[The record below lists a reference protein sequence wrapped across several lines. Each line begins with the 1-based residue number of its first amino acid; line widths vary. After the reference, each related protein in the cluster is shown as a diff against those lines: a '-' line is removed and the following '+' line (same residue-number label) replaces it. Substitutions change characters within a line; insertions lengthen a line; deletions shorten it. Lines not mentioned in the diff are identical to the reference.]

1 MEVNFFGH
9 VMMTKQFLPLIKKC
23 KGRIV
28 NMASIAG
35 RFSVKLMSAYCASKH
50 AMEGWNDS
58 LREDM
63 YQFGIDVILLE
74 PGFMKTPLVVHMNDQ
89 VWKRCVLE
97 TPKEILEEYGGE
109 KFANTLNHAQ
119 KLLNNISEDPKKVVN
134 AYVNACISAI
144 PKSRYVVGIHS
155 WIILM
160 ECYMPSWLRDR
171 IFKLLK

>member
-1 MEVNFFGH
+1 
-9 VMMTKQFLPLIKKC
+9 
-23 KGRIV
+23 
-28 NMASIAG
+28 
-35 RFSVKLMSAYCASKH
+35 MSAYCASKH

-109 KFANTLNHAQ
+109 KFSRKLNRSYA
-119 KLLNNISEDPKKVVN
+119 LSWSLSDDPKKVVN
-134 AYVNACISAI
+134 AYVNACISSI
-144 PKSRYVVGIHS
+144 PKSRYVVGS
-155 WIILM
+155 GTWLY
-160 ECYMPSWLRDR
+160 CFLSYCPAWLRDG
-171 IFKLLK
+171 FVNLLNSTYLDK